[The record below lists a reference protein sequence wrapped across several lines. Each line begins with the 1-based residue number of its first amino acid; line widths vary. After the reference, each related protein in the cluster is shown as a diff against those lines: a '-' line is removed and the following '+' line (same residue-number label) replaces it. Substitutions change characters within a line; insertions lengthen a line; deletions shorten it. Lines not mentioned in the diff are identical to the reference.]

1 MCIRDSS
8 SMREM
13 SSGCIST
20 RSAPSRAA
28 PAFASPIFSE
38 TFDSLFAGP
47 SLGAA
52 PYSQRALGDYR
63 QIVSLPGW
71 TATAGVYAF
80 EYGSGNFAVL
90 LNESGGHSISRVI
103 TGLTTG
109 QSYDLLFEY
118 WGDNVPAAYS
128 FNVTIDGVTTSFNAM
143 GVSAPTGEFF
153 TVDIPFVA
161 AATSTDLIFKETS
174 GTFASPI
181 FDNILINAPEPATA
195 LLAGCAIGLLALVRR
210 RRLTR

>member
-1 MCIRDSS
+1 
-8 SMREM
+8 MRTSVRM
-13 SSGCIST
+13 LRLAGIMAAIAICT
-20 RSAPSRAA
+20 SAT
-28 PAFASPIFSE
+28 AFASPIFSE
-38 TFDSLFAGP
+38 TFDTLIAGD

-52 PYSQRALGDYR
+52 PYSQRAPGDYL

-71 TATAGVYAF
+71 SMTAGVYAF

-103 TGLTTG
+103 TGLTLG
-109 QSYDLLFEY
+109 QSYDLFFQY

-128 FNVTIDGVTTSFNAM
+128 FNVTINGATTSFNAM

-161 AATSTDLIFKETS
+161 GGTSTTLTFQETS
-174 GTFASPI
+174 GTQASPI
-181 FDNILINAPEPATA
+181 IDNILIDSPEPATA